1 MASALHN
8 YLRTYRKRTGLSQT
22 EMAFLLGCANG
33 AKVSRYEHGA
43 RRPNLATALA
53 CEVILRVALPELF
66 AGMYHDVEKQ
76 IGLRAVRLLRQ
87 MESAPSR
94 DPRRLQ
100 KIAIL
105 RAMRQ
110 GKSHDAR

>member
-22 EMAFLLGCANG
+22 EMAFLLGCASG

-43 RRPNLATALA
+43 RRPSLVTALA

-66 AGMYHDVEKQ
+66 AGMYRDVEKQ
-76 IGLRAVRLLRQ
+76 IGRRAVILLRQ
-87 MESAPSR
+87 MESATPR
-94 DPRRLQ
+94 DPRRLR

-105 RAMRQ
+105 RAIR
-110 GKSHDAR
+110 GGNS